1 MQKSRLH
8 VLVEG
13 AVMIAL
19 ATILSY
25 IRIFKLPWGGS
36 ITLVSM
42 LPIILYS
49 IKYGIKHGLGTAFI
63 FSLIQLL
70 QGISDGLLSWGL
82 TPLMLFACIFID
94 YICAFSVLGLGG
106 LFRKN
111 GLTGYIS
118 GTALAGVLRFLMH
131 FLSGVLIWHSF
142 GELWQGFSTDNEWIY
157 SLLYNGAYMLP
168 EILFTEIAAIALL
181 KMPHIQKLFNL
192 K

>member
-63 FSLIQLL
+63 FSLILL
-70 QGISDGLLSWGL
+70 FSL
-82 TPLMLFACIFID
+82 IFSFFI
-94 YICAFSVLGLGG
+94 FSVSVT
-106 LFRKN
+106 FFTK
-111 GLTGYIS
+111 
-118 GTALAGVLRFLMH
+118 
-131 FLSGVLIWHSF
+131 
-142 GELWQGFSTDNEWIY
+142 
-157 SLLYNGAYMLP
+157 LLPIPKG
-168 EILFTEIAAIALL
+168 
-181 KMPHIQKLFNL
+181 
-192 K
+192 